1 MKPADYNLEA
11 SLGYLV
17 GRAQRALVNRL
28 NRNFAEAGHD
38 VTAEQWAMLLH
49 LWQQDGQGQQQLA
62 DGACKDK
69 TSVTRL
75 IDGLEKR
82 NLVLRVADQND
93 RRNNLIYL
101 TNKGKALQKELIA
114 LAQKTVAEA
123 QQEIKPEHLRICKNT
138 LVKVYQNLSET

>member
-1 MKPADYNLEA
+1 MKLADYNLDE
-11 SLGYLV
+11 SLGYLI
-17 GRAQRALVNRL
+17 GRTQRALVNRL

-62 DGACKDK
+62 DCACKDK

-101 TNKGKALQKELIA
+101 TNKGKALQKELIT
-114 LAQKTVAEA
+114 LVQKTLTEA
-123 QQEIKPEHLRICKNT
+123 QQEIKPEHLRICKST
-138 LVKVYQNLSET
+138 LVKVYQNLSEM

>member
-1 MKPADYNLEA
+1 MKLVDQYLEE
-11 SLGYLV
+11 SLGYLI

-28 NRNFAEAGHD
+28 NRDFTEAGHD
-38 VTAEQWAMLLH
+38 VTAEQWGMLLH

-62 DGACKDK
+62 DCACKDK

-75 IDGLEKR
+75 LDGLEKR

-101 TNKGKALQKELIA
+101 TNKGKALQKELIT
-114 LAQKTVAEA
+114 LAQKTLAAA
-123 QQEIKPEHLRICKNT
+123 QQEIQSEHLEICKNT

>member
-1 MKPADYNLEA
+1 MKRPAYNLEG

-62 DGACKDK
+62 DCACKDK

-101 TNKGKALQKELIA
+101 TNKGKTLQKELIA
-114 LAQKTVAEA
+114 LAQKTLAEA
-123 QQEIKPEHLRICKNT
+123 QQEISPTQLKICKNA
-138 LVKVYQNLSET
+138 LRQVYQNLSET

>member
-1 MKPADYNLEA
+1 MKQPDYNLEA

-62 DGACKDK
+62 DCACKDK
-69 TSVTRL
+69 TGVTRL

-101 TNKGKALQKELIA
+101 TNKGKTLQKELIA
-114 LAQKTVAEA
+114 VAQQTLAEA
-123 QQEIKPEHLRICKNT
+123 QQEISSAQLKSCKNV
-138 LVKVYQNLSET
+138 LRQIYQNLSET